1 MMPLDTADDDE
12 SSATLALAP
21 FPPCSAGGGS
31 WRGSEKGS
39 PSAGAACLT
48 FPDEISSHPDPDP
61 DGTDAGRELAA
72 LSPAPRLPETG
83 ILGPAAAFAA
93 AAGTGTG
100 TGSSRADATTTAAWP
115 DAVTRSTGS
124 AAAAAA
130 VDEGDGGGGAIGKE
144 EEEEVL
150 AELLV
155 VGVEAEAGAG
165 ADVDMPWAGLT
176 PWDEVAPEI
185 PVGPP
190 APAGT
195 AASDDAD
202 PGTCRHVCD
211 GAWCTACCRED
222 AAAEQE
228 GEAIVALA

>member
-1 MMPLDTADDDE
+1 MGLSRMMPLDTADDDE

-144 EEEEVL
+144 EEEEEEVL
-150 AELLV
+150 AQVVARRLPKRKKSQRKRSRLVMELDLTIQCSKR
-155 VGVEAEAGAG
+155 VERL
-165 ADVDMPWAGLT
+165 LT
-176 PWDEVAPEI
+176 LTGNEVCF
-185 PVGPP
+185 
-190 APAGT
+190 
-195 AASDDAD
+195 D
-202 PGTCRHVCD
+202 
-211 GAWCTACCRED
+211 
-222 AAAEQE
+222 
-228 GEAIVALA
+228 L